1 MAVLLLSLS
10 VIFNVAANTLFKAA
24 GAIQDLTMRRGMVLG
39 IGLLIGLANTV
50 CFIKALEKIDLGTAY
65 PVFSAASIVLIGAV
79 SPIVFGEQMSIQKA
93 VGLAVICAGL
103 FLTWKA

>member
-10 VIFNVAANTLFKAA
+10 IVFNTTANILFKAA
-24 GAIQDLTMRRGMVLG
+24 GATQDLTMRKGMVLG

-65 PVFSAASIVLIGAV
+65 AVFSAASIVLIGAV

>member
-10 VIFNVAANTLFKAA
+10 IVFNVAANTLFKTA
-24 GAIQDLTMRRGMVLG
+24 GAIQDLSIRKGIVLG

-65 PVFSAASIVLIGAV
+65 PVFSAASIVLIGVV
-79 SPIVFGEQMSIQKA
+79 SPFVFGEQMSIQKA
-93 VGLAVICAGL
+93 AGLAVICAGL
-103 FLTWKA
+103 FLTWRA